1 MRCTPILVPIG
12 YERLIVF
19 EQRAF
24 ELFAFRFG
32 LVLCQI
38 LLVLCCGQVDEP
50 KEAFDEM
57 FFQIVMNG
65 CMHLR
70 RKVRNVESEVT
81 KIVFFVMIKNGP
93 EVVGVECIQL

>member
-1 MRCTPILVPIG
+1 MRCIPILVPIG
-12 YERLIVF
+12 YERLLVF
-19 EQRAF
+19 EQRAL
-24 ELFAFRFG
+24 ELFAFLFG

-50 KEAFDEM
+50 KEAYDEM

-70 RKVRNVESEVT
+70 RKVGNVVCEVS
-81 KIVFFVMIKNGP
+81 KIMFLVMIENSL
-93 EVVGVECIQL
+93 EMADVECIQL

>member
-1 MRCTPILVPIG
+1 MRCIPILVAIG

-19 EQRAF
+19 EQRAL

-50 KEAFDEM
+50 KEAYDEM
-57 FFQIVMNG
+57 FFQIVKYEWLYAFASQG
-65 CMHLR
+65 
-70 RKVRNVESEVT
+70 T
-81 KIVFFVMIKNGP
+81 
-93 EVVGVECIQL
+93 EC